1 MKKLLGIV
9 VLSLLLSTI
18 ASADLKNNWNKYVQA
33 YYDGHSKCRSEW
45 SAIGNFKSNPKLL
58 LDIEL
63 CALEE
68 DGKAL
73 AKYGFG
79 PDFDAMIGLI
89 DKKHAEVFKAAK
101 EASIDIIQYGNVETN
116 LKRFLKKRES
126 ILNRYHNLQK
136 VVAFK

>member
-1 MKKLLGIV
+1 MSKLIMMV
-9 VLSLLLSTI
+9 IQNVR
-18 ASADLKNNWNKYVQA
+18 Y
-33 YYDGHSKCRSEW
+33 EW

-79 PDFDAMIGLI
+79 
-89 DKKHAEVFKAAK
+89 
-101 EASIDIIQYGNVETN
+101 
-116 LKRFLKKRES
+116 KR
-126 ILNRYHNLQK
+126 
-136 VVAFK
+136 

>member
-1 MKKLLGIV
+1 MCIR
-9 VLSLLLSTI
+9 
-18 ASADLKNNWNKYVQA
+18 D
-33 YYDGHSKCRSEW
+33 R
-45 SAIGNFKSNPKLL
+45 
-58 LDIEL
+58 
-63 CALEE
+63 
-68 DGKAL
+68 
-73 AKYGFG
+73 YGFG

-136 VVAFK
+136 AVAFK

>member
-1 MKKLLGIV
+1 MMKKLLGIV
-9 VLSLLLSTI
+9 ALSLLLSTT

-73 AKYGFG
+73 AKYGF
-79 PDFDAMIGLI
+79 PIVCNPATHL
-89 DKKHAEVFKAAK
+89 HPRVF
-101 EASIDIIQYGNVETN
+101 EAGQKSSR
-116 LKRFLKKRES
+116 LFLKK
-126 ILNRYHNLQK
+126 LAPDCQL
-136 VVAFK
+136 

>member
-1 MKKLLGIV
+1 MSKLIMMVIQNV
-9 VLSLLLSTI
+9 VLSGQQLETL
-18 ASADLKNNWNKYVQA
+18 
-33 YYDGHSKCRSEW
+33 R
-45 SAIGNFKSNPKLL
+45 AIQKLL

-73 AKYGFG
+73 AKYGLVH
-79 PDFDAMIGLI
+79 DFDAMIGLI

-116 LKRFLKKRES
+116 LKRFLKES

-136 VVAFK
+136 AVAFK